1 MLGNKNI
8 TLLLRLFFPFGHV
21 TTDLF
26 LQYVILV
33 INPAGFLKINSN
45 SH

>member
-8 TLLLRLFFPFGHV
+8 TLLLLRLFSPFDHV

-33 INPAGFLKINSN
+33 INTGLFF
-45 SH
+45 